1 MERNF
6 VIATRKPNGEF
17 NEAKAYGDNEHLEDL
32 IINPLVEAFKRYQ
45 QLCREREKAN
55 GTGI

>member
-17 NEAKAYGDNEHLEDL
+17 NEAKAYGNNENLEEL

-45 QLCREREKAN
+45 QLCREREKTN
-55 GTGI
+55 GT